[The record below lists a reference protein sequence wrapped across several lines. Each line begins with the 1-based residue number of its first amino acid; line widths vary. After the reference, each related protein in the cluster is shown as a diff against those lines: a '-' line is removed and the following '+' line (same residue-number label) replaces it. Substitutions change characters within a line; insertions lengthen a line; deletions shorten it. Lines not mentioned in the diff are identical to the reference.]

1 MKVGDAVRITTEFGQ
16 YWHYTVEISGMVGIL
31 LRRDWGNDQAEVWL
45 SNGQTCKIS
54 CPHVWLEVINESR

>member
-1 MKVGDAVRITTEFGQ
+1 VKVGDAVRITTEFGQ

-54 CPHVWLEVINESR
+54 SPHIWLEVLNESR

>member
-1 MKVGDAVRITTEFGQ
+1 VKVGDAVRITTEFGQ
-16 YWHYTVEISGMVGIL
+16 YWHYTVGISGMVGIL

-54 CPHVWLEVINESR
+54 SPHIWLEVLNESR